1 MTDVFNETLHSWQ
14 NFYFMAGGAAAT
26 LLGLMFVALSMGTH
40 LITDE
45 VRQEIDTFTSPSI
58 FYFVSV
64 LLLACV
70 MLYPMISAVVL
81 GVLLLLGGVFGL
93 VWTAPRVRLL
103 ILAARKH
110 QDFGVADWL
119 GQIILPGFT
128 YPLILITGLCFVVN
142 QPLVAFAGVWL
153 ATIWLL
159 VCAIYNTWS
168 LVVWIIM
175 QRNP

>member
-1 MTDVFNETLHSWQ
+1 MTDVFNETLHGWQ

-45 VRQEIDTFTSPSI
+45 VRAEIDTFTSPSI

-64 LLLACV
+64 LLVACV

-142 QPLVAFAGVWL
+142 QPLVAFGGVWL

-159 VCAIYNTWS
+159 VCAIYNSWS

>member
-1 MTDVFNETLHSWQ
+1 MDRICKYCLSIARYCLPYPALLPTISHSAYCPVS
-14 NFYFMAGGAAAT
+14 NLVVVIVLIYRVISDER
-26 LLGLMFVALSMGTH
+26 VAPG
-40 LITDE
+40 IQQ
-45 VRQEIDTFTSPSI
+45 V
-58 FYFVSV
+58 VS
-64 LLLACV
+64 A
-70 MLYPMISAVVL
+70 
-81 GVLLLLGGVFGL
+81 
-93 VWTAPRVRLL
+93 APRVSLL

-142 QPLVAFAGVWL
+142 QPLVAFARAWL

-175 QRNP
+175 QRNS